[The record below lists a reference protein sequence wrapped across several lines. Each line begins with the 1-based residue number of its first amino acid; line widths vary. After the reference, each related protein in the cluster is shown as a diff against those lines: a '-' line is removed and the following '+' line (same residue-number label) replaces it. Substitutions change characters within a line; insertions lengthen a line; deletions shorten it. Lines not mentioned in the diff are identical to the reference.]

1 MTRQCGDAV
10 GSLTDDYPLSLTG
23 ESSRGGCKFLLD
35 KCVDQRNDISKFC
48 FGSLPS
54 DGMKRGNAQTVLL
67 KQYYQC
73 DHGPEDHRGLADLP
87 PAKKQR
93 LSKKQRGL
101 NHKVRRQLRT
111 VALLIGAPAA
121 ERAHC
126 NVHYSLRPAAL
137 AYGPWLAAGGV
148 QGSLHAHRADA
159 QGPAA
164 LLRGHVHGGRAHGAR
179 RR

>member
-73 DHGPEDHRGLADLP
+73 DHGPEDHRGLADHAASKEAAHQQKAARSQPQGTEAFADLRDP
-87 PAKKQR
+87 DLVLR
-93 LSKKQRGL
+93 LC
-101 NHKVRRQLRT
+101 
-111 VALLIGAPAA
+111 GA
-121 ERAHC
+121 C
-126 NVHYSLRPAAL
+126 SL
-137 AYGPWLAAGGV
+137 
-148 QGSLHAHRADA
+148 
-159 QGPAA
+159 
-164 LLRGHVHGGRAHGAR
+164 
-179 RR
+179 